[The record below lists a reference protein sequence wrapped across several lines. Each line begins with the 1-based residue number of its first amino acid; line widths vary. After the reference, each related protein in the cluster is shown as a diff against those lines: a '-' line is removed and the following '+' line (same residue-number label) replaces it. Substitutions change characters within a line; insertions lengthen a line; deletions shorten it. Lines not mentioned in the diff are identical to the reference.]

1 MNNINTEEIYK
12 SIFGNAKISS
22 EDIMEFSNTIQLLT
36 IWSIDNPEAII
47 DYNSIELINDNTILQ
62 FKFIKNDNGSIS
74 TYKALL
80 YILTD
85 IRHSICDKSSIGTI
99 EYVNCDLI
107 PNAKL
112 EFKITY
118 DLIDQQCMYYIIHS
132 DEVLNNRK

>member
-12 SIFGNAKISS
+12 SIFGNIKISS

-47 DYNSIELINDNTILQ
+47 DYKSIELINDNTILQ

-85 IRHSICDKSSIGTI
+85 IRHSICDKSSICTI

-107 PNAKL
+107 PNTKL
-112 EFKITY
+112 ESKITY
-118 DLIDQQCMYYIIHS
+118 DTIDQQCVYYIIHS